1 MNAQVCGTEFLTKG
15 CQCLTD
21 PLDPTNFICA
31 NVNRQNGLVY
41 PCDMGCCVPMCGTKP
56 GHEPRKDFEF
66 RPTFGGTLPPGFNV
80 NLATSDQPTVPIKYE
95 SDFEPIPPTDLGVP
109 SVLSSLKVANMAT
122 KAFLAFLVILF
133 FAVAIGY

>member
-1 MNAQVCGTEFLTKG
+1 MTKG
-15 CQCLTD
+15 CQCLSD

-56 GHEPRKDFEF
+56 GHEPRRDVEF

-80 NLATSDQPTVPIKYE
+80 NLATSDQPTQAIDFE
-95 SDFEPIPPTDLGVP
+95 SKFEPIPKPDSDLP
-109 SVLSSLKVANMAT
+109 LILNNLKVMSMAS
-122 KAFLAFLVILF
+122 KMLLAVLVILLL
-133 FAVAIGY
+133 ATILA